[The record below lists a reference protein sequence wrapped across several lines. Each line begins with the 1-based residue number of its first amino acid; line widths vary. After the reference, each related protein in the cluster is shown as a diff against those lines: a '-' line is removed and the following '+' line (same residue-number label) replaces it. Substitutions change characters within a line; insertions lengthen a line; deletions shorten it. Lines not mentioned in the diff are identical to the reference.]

1 MEGTLDNKVR
11 SVVTQPPSKISQP
24 SRELSQP
31 SREASVIMPLSGAGS
46 TSTPPTSSLEQEK
59 MLLRIHH
66 LFVATHRDIEELG
79 YDVDNIVCR
88 NVHVEVR
95 REL

>member
-1 MEGTLDNKVR
+1 
-11 SVVTQPPSKISQP
+11 
-24 SRELSQP
+24 
-31 SREASVIMPLSGAGS
+31 MPLSGAGS

-95 REL
+95 RELWAVSYFTEEHLQNFSEC